1 MTQTGPA
8 RPGDFEGTVVLV
20 TGGSRGIGRAV
31 AEQFA
36 ARGATLVVQFRA
48 DRRAADDT
56 LAALPPGEH
65 LAAQADVADPEQA
78 RSLIGRAVDQ
88 LGRVDVL
95 VNNAGIYEAH
105 PILATSYEDWQRIWR
120 RTIETNLIGPANL
133 MHAVAP
139 HMVAAGGGRIVNI
152 SSRGA
157 FRGEPAHP
165 AYGASKAGLNSL
177 AQSMAQALGGH
188 GIYVTT
194 VAPGF
199 VETDMAAPFL
209 EGAAGDAIRAQS
221 PLNRAATAQEVARVV
236 VFLATPGAEYTTGA
250 VVDVNGASYL
260 RT

>member
-1 MTQTGPA
+1 M
-8 RPGDFEGTVVLV
+8 DFDGRVVLV

-31 AEQFA
+31 AEAFA
-36 ARGATLVVQFRA
+36 ARGATVVVQFRA
-48 DRRAADDT
+48 DRRAADET
-56 LAALPPGEH
+56 LAALGDGH
-65 LAAQADVADPEQA
+65 LALPADLADPEQA
-78 RSLIGRAVDQ
+78 RSLVGRVVAE

-95 VNNAGIYEAH
+95 VNNAGIYEQH
-105 PILATSYEDWQRIWR
+105 PILETSYEDWQRVWR
-120 RTIETNLIGPANL
+120 RTLDVNLVGPANL
-133 MHAVAP
+133 LHAVVP

-157 FRGEPAHP
+157 FRGEPDHP

-177 AQSMAQALGGH
+177 GQSMALALGRH

-209 EGAAGDAIRAQS
+209 DGPEGEAIRAQS
-221 PLNRAATAQEVARVV
+221 PLQRAATAEEVAKVV
-236 VFLATPGAEYTTGA
+236 VFLATPGAESTTGA

>member
-1 MTQTGPA
+1 VSA
-8 RPGDFEGTVVLV
+8 DFEGRVVLV

-31 AEQFA
+31 AREFA
-36 ARGATLVVQFRA
+36 ARGATVAVQFRA
-48 DRRAADDT
+48 DRAAAEVT
-56 LAALPPGEH
+56 VASLGGAGGH
-65 LAAQADVADPEQA
+65 LALQADLADPEQA
-78 RSLIGRAVDQ
+78 RALVGRVVDG

-95 VNNAGIYEAH
+95 VNNAGIYEEH
-105 PILATSYEDWQRIWR
+105 PVLETGYEDWLEIWR
-120 RTIETNLIGPANL
+120 RTIAVNLLGPANL
-133 MHAVAP
+133 IHAVAP
-139 HMVAAGGGRIVNI
+139 HMVAAGGGRIVNV

-157 FRGEPAHP
+157 FRGEADHP

-177 AQSMAQALGGH
+177 GQSMARGLGGH

-209 EGAAGDAIRAQS
+209 EGPEGDAIRAQS
-221 PLNRAATAQEVARVV
+221 PLGRAATAEEVARVV
-236 VFLATPGAEYTTGA
+236 VFLATPGAEFTTGA

>member
-1 MTQTGPA
+1 MA
-8 RPGDFEGTVVLV
+8 DRGDNVGVDFQGRVVLV

-36 ARGATLVVQFRA
+36 TRGATVVVQFRA
-48 DRRAADDT
+48 DRRAADET
-56 LAALPPGEH
+56 LAALGGGRH
-65 LAAQADVADPEQA
+65 QARQADVADPEQV
-78 RSLIGRAVDQ
+78 RSLVGRVVEE
-88 LGRVDVL
+88 LGRIDVL
-95 VNNAGIYEAH
+95 VNNAGVYLEH
-105 PILATSYEDWQRIWR
+105 PVLATGYEEWQRIWR

-133 MHAVAP
+133 IHAVVP
-139 HMVAAGGGRIVNI
+139 HMVAAGGGRIVNV

-157 FRGEPAHP
+157 FRGEPDHP

-177 AQSMAQALGGH
+177 GQSMARALGRH

-209 EGAAGDAIRAQS
+209 EGPAGDAVRAQS
-221 PLNRAATAQEVARVV
+221 PLNRAATPEEVARVV
-236 VFLATPGAEYTTGA
+236 VFLATPGAESTTGA